1 MNDKIEDSKVE
12 ITSELMDFFQKDKKW
27 FDLGSKSLRFT
38 APPII
43 GFFIADKN
51 GTIILTCELFDGALE
66 YFIKRDIKNENT
78 KKNFDIDLI
87 PPFICALESF
97 SDQICIENL
106 TELKIKGTNIKIHT
120 IFCFIQYTI
129 TFFLNP
135 FFKIKP
141 FENLICEYFFTLFE
155 EHKTEFGEIYQPS
168 SRELLSQ
175 IEYNGRKW
183 LIDLIFQ
190 KLSEKS

>member
-1 MNDKIEDSKVE
+1 MNDKNKDSKVE
-12 ITSELMDFFQKDKKW
+12 ITSELMDFFLKDKNW
-27 FDLGSKSLRFT
+27 FDIASKSLRFT

-43 GFFIADKN
+43 GFFIADKS

-66 YFIKRDIKNENT
+66 YFIKRDIKNEKT
-78 KKNFDIDLI
+78 KSNFDIDLI

-120 IFCFIQYTI
+120 VFGFSQYTI

-141 FENLICEYFFTLFE
+141 FEDMICDYFIKLFDD
-155 EHKTEFGEIYQPS
+155 HKTEFNNIYLPN
-168 SRELLSQ
+168 SRKLISQ
-175 IEYNGRKW
+175 IEINGRKW
-183 LIDLIFQ
+183 LIDLTYQQF
-190 KLSEKS
+190 SVKS

>member
-1 MNDKIEDSKVE
+1 MKEANGESKIE
-12 ITSELMDFFQKDKKW
+12 ITSELMDFFYKDKMW
-27 FDLGSKSLRFT
+27 FELASKSLRFT

-66 YFIKRDIKNENT
+66 YFIKRDIKDENT
-78 KKNFDIDLI
+78 KINFDIDLI

-97 SDQICIENL
+97 ADQMCIQNL
-106 TELKIKGTNIKIHT
+106 AEIKLKGTNIKIHT
-120 IFCFIQYTI
+120 IFCFSQYTI

-141 FENLICEYFFTLFE
+141 FENMIIEYFFKLFE
-155 EHKTEFGEIYQPS
+155 EHKTEFANIYHPTSKYLISQA
-168 SRELLSQ
+168 ELK
-175 IEYNGRKW
+175 GRGW
-183 LIDLIFQ
+183 LRDLTYQQF
-190 KLSEKS
+190 SEKS

>member
-1 MNDKIEDSKVE
+1 MKEAKGESKVE
-12 ITSELMDFFQKDKKW
+12 ITSELMDFFHKDKNW
-27 FDLGSKSLRFT
+27 FELASKSLRFT

-66 YFIKRDIKNENT
+66 YFIKRDIKDENK

-97 SDQICIENL
+97 SDQIFIQNL
-106 TELKIKGTNIKIHT
+106 AELKIKGTNIKIHT
-120 IFCFIQYTI
+120 VFCFSQYTI

-141 FENLICEYFFTLFE
+141 FENMIIEYFSLLFE
-155 EHKTEFGEIYQPS
+155 EHKTEFENIYHPS
-168 SRELLSQ
+168 SRVLISQ
-175 IEYNGRKW
+175 IELKGRGW
-183 LIDLIFQ
+183 LRDLTYQQF
-190 KLSEKS
+190 SEKS